1 MLTAKM
7 PETGTAFLY
16 RTQTASP
23 MHTTTPHFCSFP
35 SSKPTDFLP
44 SLLGK
49 HGEPIL
55 TPQLPR
61 VREITLIKP
70 HACGKT

>member
-1 MLTAKM
+1 MAKT

-49 HGEPIL
+49 LGD
-55 TPQLPR
+55 
-61 VREITLIKP
+61 P
-70 HACGKT
+70 HSHPPSCPGSERSC